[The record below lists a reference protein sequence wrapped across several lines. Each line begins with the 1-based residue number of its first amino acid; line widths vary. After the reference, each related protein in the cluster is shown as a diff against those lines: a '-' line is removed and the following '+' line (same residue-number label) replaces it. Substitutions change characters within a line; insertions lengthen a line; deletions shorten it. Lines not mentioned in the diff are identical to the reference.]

1 VWAKV
6 VIYWCRPSSRAAVK
20 VDGNGTLKRADGQDL
35 DDEKTVG
42 SGHGLDVE
50 VVRIVKMR
58 VDLSPELWKES
69 NLFIRKSWCLERG
82 SIERDSIDCGGQS
95 LVERETDDQE
105 CDICCNGYGERS
117 FHEGLRMTP
126 NASKL
131 SDTRKRVRSSAGLGV
146 KLVIS
151 KSHDEQPDSTQWT
164 EHSVG

>member
-1 VWAKV
+1 MRCVKGEGVWAKV

-117 FHEGLRMTP
+117 FHEGL
-126 NASKL
+126 
-131 SDTRKRVRSSAGLGV
+131 
-146 KLVIS
+146 
-151 KSHDEQPDSTQWT
+151 
-164 EHSVG
+164 